1 MDSWAPWC
9 SAVGFITALYACLLL
24 GVKEAMQVFPGPL
37 DHRFFI
43 SVAVV
48 PSQQL
53 DKIPTGGACLSHPLG
68 I

>member
-1 MDSWAPWC
+1 M
-9 SAVGFITALYACLLL
+9 GFITALYACLLL
-24 GVKEAMQVFPGPL
+24 GVEEAMQVFLGPL

-43 SVAVV
+43 SMVVV